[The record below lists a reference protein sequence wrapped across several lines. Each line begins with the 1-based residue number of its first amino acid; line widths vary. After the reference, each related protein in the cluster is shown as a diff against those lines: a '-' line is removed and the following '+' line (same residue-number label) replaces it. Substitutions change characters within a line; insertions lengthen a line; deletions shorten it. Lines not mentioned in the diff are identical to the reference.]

1 MNPTLISKLKSI
13 NPTEGE
19 WRYDESMDFPF
30 IETDEWNI
38 DTDGISEDD
47 HELITLAPAM
57 RQELLKIEEERVK
70 LIKKL
75 DELIE
80 NTRKSAKDFDQHN
93 LVVSESTSLAM
104 NAAYKIVKDLIN
116 NPTQP

>member
-1 MNPTLISKLKSI
+1 MNPTLIAKLKAL
-13 NPTEGE
+13 NPTEINSDGT
-19 WRYDESMDFPF
+19 WSPDFSN
-30 IETDEWNI
+30 T
-38 DTDGISEDD
+38 SDD
-47 HELITLAPAM
+47 SKLITLAPAM
-57 RQELLKIEEERVK
+57 RQELLKMEEERVK

-104 NAAYKIVKDLIN
+104 NAAYKIVKDLIT